1 MADPLNEILQETFV
15 PGDYLSRS
23 QIEIIKAKLEPN
35 GTPANQLEVLSLIDS
50 FVSSNEKKTPEY
62 TALVESIQKSN
73 TLLSAAYQY
82 PEMVKSTLPVIV
94 ALSFY
99 NLLVLVGVISDAD
112 IIELQN
118 KMADA
123 MNGKITPIAKA

>member
-82 PEMVKSTLPVIV
+82 PEMGKSTLPVIV

>member
-35 GTPANQLEVLSLIDS
+35 GTPANQLGVLSLIDS
-50 FVSSNEKKTPEY
+50 FVNSNEKKTPEY